1 MIPVYIL
8 QDARCLVELIQ
19 EGSLDPL
26 RVLRKSSQH
35 PKFCRCSICLVSAAL
50 WIGPDPKLT
59 SDGLLS
65 FRSWEGE
72 EIEQIVGEEVISR
85 WKEQISSGE
94 YPALEVFRDPE
105 IQQLSWLLE
114 ID

>member
-8 QDARCLVELIQ
+8 QDAKCMIELIQ
-19 EGSLDPL
+19 EGNLDPL

-35 PKFCRCSICLVSAAL
+35 PKFCHCSICLVSAAL
-50 WIGPDPKLT
+50 WIGPNPKLT
-59 SDGLLS
+59 SDGLMD
-65 FRSWEGE
+65 FRSWEEE
-72 EIEQIVGEEVISR
+72 EIEQIVGEEVILR

-94 YPALEVFRDPE
+94 YPIQKVFGDPDLL
-105 IQQLSWLLE
+105 QLSWLLE